1 MTPLEMPKN
10 FRLCSIF
17 PIHNLIHEL
26 VVGASLTSLNLG
38 FKCVVSNLDS
48 NSRIDLEMAKK
59 DEQRNKHKLYEGS
72 MKFQDTW
79 MTKLPWVESMFDE
92 KGEVQ
97 QVRCKVYTFVKRK

>member
-1 MTPLEMPKN
+1 
-10 FRLCSIF
+10 
-17 PIHNLIHEL
+17 
-26 VVGASLTSLNLG
+26 
-38 FKCVVSNLDS
+38 
-48 NSRIDLEMAKK
+48 MAKK
-59 DEQRNKHKLYEGS
+59 DEQSNKQKLYEGS